1 MLIRP
6 PKVESCPLKKTLV
19 LFSIDLI
26 LGILGII
33 GILGNTKMIQLYLLG
48 HLQFD
53 ILVREQLLVV
63 LGPTRRH
70 VCLERVI
77 TWHIFELHER
87 QLYNMC
93 FFCLIQNQILQILL
107 LHLSVRLS
115 LFLFYQHLVLHV
127 SHLKDN
133 MSENFFSPN
142 ERCSNIFWSKIF
154 VFLQSITLSDLV
166 KNLFLF
172 GFYSCFALP
181 SCVLPQTESSP
192 FRVSLAFESGSP
204 GEIKCFAKKCQSPHI
219 RLFHISCFDSFAKE
233 KVVLTSLT
241 LWASS
246 LAFCSIVSFL
256 IRSVFCFCCATSCLV
271 HSILTSLVFF

>member
-1 MLIRP
+1 MTYIWIAWKAQR
-6 PKVESCPLKKTLV
+6 
-19 LFSIDLI
+19 
-26 LGILGII
+26 
-33 GILGNTKMIQLYLLG
+33 
-48 HLQFD
+48 
-53 ILVREQLLVV
+53 
-63 LGPTRRH
+63 
-70 VCLERVI
+70 
-77 TWHIFELHER
+77 
-87 QLYNMC
+87 YNIC
-93 FFCLIQNQILQILL
+93 FFCLIRYHFFQILR

-115 LFLFYQHLVLHV
+115 LLLLYQHLVLHV

-133 MSENFFSPN
+133 MSEIFFPN

-154 VFLQSITLSDLV
+154 VFLQSITLSGLV

-271 HSILTSLVFF
+271 HSILTSLVFFNFVNFHNNFIVN